1 MSGYDHSQVPLL
13 DPEAEQE
20 PERLSFCEE
29 QEAKLAEILE
39 CGSGWTPAEQWVVRW
54 QFRLLGDFGAALAH
68 ALTLADEGNLKRLR
82 LGFPAEVE
90 GLLAW
95 REGELAKRLRAAGLE
110 I

>member
-1 MSGYDHSQVPLL
+1 MSGYDVSQVPLP
-13 DPEAEQE
+13 DPEADQE
-20 PERLSFCEE
+20 PVRLSFREQ

-39 CGSGWTPAEQWVVRW
+39 CGSGWTPAEQWVVRC
-54 QFRLLGDFGAALAH
+54 QFRLLGDFGAAFAR
-68 ALTLADEGNLKRLR
+68 ALTLADEANLERLR

-95 REGELAKRLRAAGLE
+95 REGGLVGRLRATGLE